1 MVKKNKYSCFLQT
14 TKVSPKKAMSTLF
27 LCFTKK
33 ALRSTIVLEM
43 FIFFFEILPV
53 FLQLLPVKI
62 EFEKNLTIMTSYV
75 LHKLTNGIFRN
86 NSKNSLN

>member
-14 TKVSPKKAMSTLF
+14 TKVSPKKAMSALF

-33 ALRSTIVLEM
+33 ALRGTIVLEM

-62 EFEKNLTIMTSYV
+62 EFEKT
-75 LHKLTNGIFRN
+75 
-86 NSKNSLN
+86 